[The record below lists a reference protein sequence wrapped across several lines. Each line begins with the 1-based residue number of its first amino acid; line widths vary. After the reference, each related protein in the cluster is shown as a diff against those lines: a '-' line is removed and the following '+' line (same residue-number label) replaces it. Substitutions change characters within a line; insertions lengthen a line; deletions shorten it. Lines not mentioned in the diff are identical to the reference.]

1 LHSFD
6 GDGVEVLWRAEKSK
20 SRVTEGSGLGLSV
33 VKSIARAHT
42 GNVRVVDGPEGQG
55 TAVVIFIP
63 LTSAGFYPDFT
74 DSFLHCWQNHLYIP
88 CYKNQQQSL
97 DIMLT
102 HLLKLIYLN
111 EGNIC

>member
-74 DSFLHCWQNHLYIP
+74 DSFLHCWQNHLYTP
-88 CYKNQQQSL
+88 CYKNQQ
-97 DIMLT
+97 
-102 HLLKLIYLN
+102 
-111 EGNIC
+111 